1 MPNNDAHISKREIIE
16 KYFDMIY
23 KLSYS
28 QMGNKAD
35 AEDITQDVFV
45 KFMQCDK
52 EFSSDEHIKA
62 WLLRVTI
69 NRCKSFFT
77 SSWQKKTEGLSEDI
91 VFNTEEKS
99 DVYYATL
106 ELPQK
111 YRIVI
116 HLFYYED
123 MSVADI
129 AKYLGIK
136 ETTVKTQL
144 HRGRELLKTKLKGE
158 YDFV

>member
-1 MPNNDAHISKREIIE
+1 MEDLELVFE
-16 KYFDMIY
+16 KYYKYVKSYAVSLCFDES
-23 KLSYS
+23 L
-28 QMGNKAD
+28 

-52 EFSSDEHIKA
+52 EFSGDEHIKA

-77 SSWQKKTEGLSEDI
+77 SSWQKKTEGLSDDI

-106 ELPQK
+106 ELPKK
-111 YRIVI
+111 YRVVI

-144 HRGRELLKTKLKGE
+144 HRGRELLKIKLKGE